1 MVLTGG
7 RRTLPSEGMS
17 KNPFTVAEQVLDTL
31 YMIESRAEEAQQ
43 TLRAIVTLT
52 GTSTKDGDELLADV
66 NRIIKATEEAISN
79 ALLAVYSDD
88 TEGGAK

>member
-1 MVLTGG
+1 
-7 RRTLPSEGMS
+7 MS
-17 KNPFTVAEQVLDTL
+17 KKPFTVAEQVLDTL